1 MLGFVSYRR
10 SGSVRSLCNDRPLAR
25 ARSTKPCACLVAT
38 DRAVCVLGHY
48 VATELWLE
56 LGGYIATEP
65 CACSIATQ
73 RPSLACAWS
82 DYHTR
87 ACLWP
92 VWILELVRGR
102 FGYVSVALGQ
112 SVFGSIEIRTRFY
125 RKALPYSTRT
135 LKLDDHIH
143 VEVSQRGLIFRSEI
157 DTCPTDAISN
167 DINNPAS
174 IDATTSPSIDATTSP
189 SIENGRV
196 SEQKEFDVC
205 GNLFDGETTI
215 WCQEIQI
222 AQQMLLTAICKASST
237 PYCRDDRQRRRIS
250 KVKQNNYNK
259 ALSGRQHTIR
269 VTDVPQSMDQSAQH
283 EDQNIPDVPVEVHP
297 SDLTRQTDRAV
308 YRLDPRTSG
317 LELRPDP
324 RPDDRT
330 DRTEARLY
338 WPTRQAKAD
347 GQARINLGQA
357 NSDLDHGFSL
367 LARLARTACTGDC
380 ADDLSSLFDRS
391 WTFPLDIYLRQGS
404 LSYQK
409 TWVMLEHILSDQN
422 VTRP

>member
-1 MLGFVSYRR
+1 
-10 SGSVRSLCNDRPLAR
+10 
-25 ARSTKPCACLVAT
+25 
-38 DRAVCVLGHY
+38 
-48 VATELWLE
+48 
-56 LGGYIATEP
+56 
-65 CACSIATQ
+65 
-73 RPSLACAWS
+73 
-82 DYHTR
+82 
-87 ACLWP
+87 
-92 VWILELVRGR
+92 
-102 FGYVSVALGQ
+102 
-112 SVFGSIEIRTRFY
+112 
-125 RKALPYSTRT
+125 
-135 LKLDDHIH
+135 
-143 VEVSQRGLIFRSEI
+143 
-157 DTCPTDAISN
+157 
-167 DINNPAS
+167 
-174 IDATTSPSIDATTSP
+174 
-189 SIENGRV
+189 
-196 SEQKEFDVC
+196 
-205 GNLFDGETTI
+205 
-215 WCQEIQI
+215 
-222 AQQMLLTAICKASST
+222 
-237 PYCRDDRQRRRIS
+237 
-250 KVKQNNYNK
+250 
-259 ALSGRQHTIR
+259 
-269 VTDVPQSMDQSAQH
+269 MDQSAQH